1 MRLLDGRSVPPGR
14 LLCCLKKINRA
25 IVSASKRQDER
36 TSGARGTG
44 PNART
49 LILSRGARRLRP
61 VLQNPC
67 YREPTARDIGLDAG
81 VTQSVELS
89 ADQGGRGWG
98 ELSYFASFRFVERA
112 GGRKRVGHRC
122 SSLLAGVS
130 GCHGVTGSWS

>member
-36 TSGARGTG
+36 TGGARGTG

-49 LILSRGARRLRP
+49 LILSRGGCRLRP
-61 VLQNPC
+61 VLQNPR

-81 VTQSVELS
+81 LCNLLS
-89 ADQGGRGWG
+89 RVQTWGGGEEGCRISPPLGQTGLLGGWG
-98 ELSYFASFRFVERA
+98 RDVVARDYWQVRA
-112 GGRKRVGHRC
+112 VVT
-122 SSLLAGVS
+122 VS
-130 GCHGVTGSWS
+130 PGPGAH